1 MLGMIP
7 PFGSPTSL
15 LVRSDIVRARP
26 DFYDESIV
34 HADAEVCYAL
44 LRETDFGFIHR
55 VLTFTR
61 MHEASITSR
70 TERFRTGRLANF
82 AFLVRYGPTYLSP
95 AEFKARL
102 KNARKNYHRFLAQSV
117 YENKGKA
124 FWEFHRT
131 ELAKL
136 EQPIHRPT
144 LVALALLELLDPRQ
158 TWHRWRNA
166 RRENRAQGD
175 YAASF
180 GAAIGSIITPGE
192 TQNARQTAG
201 GTDAATTESPA
212 GSPAA

>member
-1 MLGMIP
+1 MLP

-15 LVRSDIVRARP
+15 LIRSDMVRARP

-44 LRETDFGFIHR
+44 LQDTNFGFVHR

-61 MHEASITSR
+61 MHEASITSQ

-102 KNARKNYHRFLAQSV
+102 KGARKYYHRFLAQSV
-117 YENKGKA
+117 YENKGRA

-131 ELAKL
+131 ELARLK
-136 EQPIHRPT
+136 QPIHLPT
-144 LVALALLELLDPRQ
+144 LIALALLELLDPRQ

-175 YAASF
+175 YAARF
-180 GAAIGSIITPGE
+180 GATIGSIITSGE
-192 TQNARQTAG
+192 DQNAHQPASGTETA
-201 GTDAATTESPA
+201 TAESPA